1 MAQETGRRGFWDAT
15 FGWLMCAG
23 LLLASTALVPHAVQA
38 TTIYSYID
46 EQGNPRFSD
55 SMDNIPD
62 KYRAKVKTHE
72 QATPEPK
79 QPTAVESVRSVVS
92 PATLATLKQKLNE
105 LLQSFGFALPGS
117 TPATSSV
124 SKPAMLTGDAHEKI
138 LTYAGIA
145 AVVLLGMMY
154 LSKSQLIRLLGLCL
168 LIALG
173 IGTPVLLYIGDNGAF
188 GVLKEKTTT
197 VGQAQADRVNQTAR

>member
-1 MAQETGRRGFWDAT
+1 MDRQLRIASVLLGLIMGMVWCLAT
-15 FGWLMCAG
+15 VP
-23 LLLASTALVPHAVQA
+23 ALA

-46 EQGNPRFSD
+46 DQGNPRFSD
-55 SMDNIPD
+55 SIETVPD

-72 QATPEPK
+72 QPTPEPK
-79 QPTAVESVRSVVS
+79 QPTALESVRSVVS
-92 PATLATLKQKLNE
+92 PSNLATLKQKLNE
-105 LLQSFGFALPGS
+105 LLQSFGFSLPGS
-117 TPATSSV
+117 APSAAPASRPSAAT
-124 SKPAMLTGDAHEKI
+124 ADAHEKI

-154 LSKSQLIRLLGLCL
+154 LSKSQLVRLLGLCL

-188 GVLKEKTTT
+188 SVMKEKATAA
-197 VGQAQADRVNQTAR
+197 GQAQVDRVNQVAR

>member
-1 MAQETGRRGFWDAT
+1 MERQLRIASV
-15 FGWLMCAG
+15 LLG
-23 LLLASTALVPHAVQA
+23 LIVGVMGVLSAVPVQA

-46 EQGNPRFSD
+46 DQGNPRFSD
-55 SMDNIPD
+55 SLETVPD

-72 QATPEPK
+72 QPTPEPK
-79 QPTAVESVRSVVS
+79 QPTAVESVRAVVS
-92 PATLATLKQKLNE
+92 PSHLATLKQKLNE
-105 LLQSFGFALPGS
+105 LLQSFGFSLPGS
-117 TPATSSV
+117 SPSASATA
-124 SKPAMLTGDAHEKI
+124 KPTAAIADTHEKI

-154 LSKSQLIRLLGLCL
+154 LSKSQLVRLLGLCL

-188 GVLKEKTTT
+188 GVLKEKATTA
-197 VGQAQADRVNQTAR
+197 GQAQADRINQVAR